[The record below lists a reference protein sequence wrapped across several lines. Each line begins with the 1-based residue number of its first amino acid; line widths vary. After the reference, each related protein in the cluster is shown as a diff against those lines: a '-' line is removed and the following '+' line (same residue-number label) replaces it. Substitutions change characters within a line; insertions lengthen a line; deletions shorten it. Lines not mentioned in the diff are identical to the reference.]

1 MVTDQLF
8 LDGFDVDL
16 VGISLETGFVFL
28 APKSSFAVFSV
39 ADGGD
44 VERFRKC
51 PNLRP
56 DDDSYSLKAAAPPDG
71 FDAKTYESKSS
82 SLILPL

>member
-51 PNLRP
+51 PTAGQKYRHDHIIN
-56 DDDSYSLKAAAPPDG
+56 G
-71 FDAKTYESKSS
+71 
-82 SLILPL
+82 